1 MIHNIQNVFLPYMDI
16 GSICSTSEGPD
27 GRPDREQEGPGES
40 DKTGRPGMTGHDC
53 LKRLDFNKCL

>member
-1 MIHNIQNVFLPYMDI
+1 MDI